1 MRKAADLKCIYSLQA
16 CICSVQKHKMLEFDF
31 SIFWFLLSGWKLCFR
46 CLGILERTF
55 QRIPYWWVTGRTPD
69 MPWCEYFRPYRDQ
82 PLRLLLLPVQ
92 EQLWKDKVKWREVE
106 SDLSSTIYWTLWN
119 ITPANKDEH
128 NGQEKAFDILA
139 LQAVRLSL
147 HLLLLLVF
155 PTDLQN
161 GNNIRGRCGSVR
173 SLGLKLLFGLTLA
186 FSFKS
191 TNSTSS
197 SSAVGAFRFYGS
209 WFWRGYGRSCQK
221 CWSSF
226 SFSSL
231 FEMGMREAGTSS
243 EVLVKTSVELELRH
257 LQGLLSTNSL
267 HLFIFLE

>member
-1 MRKAADLKCIYSLQA
+1 
-16 CICSVQKHKMLEFDF
+16 MLEFDF

-55 QRIPYWWVTGRTPD
+55 QRIPYRWVTGRTPD
-69 MPWCEYFRPYRDQ
+69 MPWCEYFRPYWDQ

-139 LQAVRLSL
+139 LQSVRLSL

-197 SSAVGAFRFYGS
+197 SSAVGAFRFNGED
-209 WFWRGYGRSCQK
+209 GP
-221 CWSSF
+221 
-226 SFSSL
+226 
-231 FEMGMREAGTSS
+231 
-243 EVLVKTSVELELRH
+243 V
-257 LQGLLSTNSL
+257 
-267 HLFIFLE
+267 